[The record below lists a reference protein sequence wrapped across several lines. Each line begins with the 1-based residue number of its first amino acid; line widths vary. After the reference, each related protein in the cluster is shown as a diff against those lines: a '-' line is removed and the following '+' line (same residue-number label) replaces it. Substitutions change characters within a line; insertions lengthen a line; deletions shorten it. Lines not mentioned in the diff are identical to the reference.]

1 MHVDHLLIQIAAV
14 LLVSLLLR
22 PVVRWFGQP
31 SVIAEILAGIALGP
45 SLLGLVSPWTMHL
58 LFPSSSMEQLGTV
71 AQLGLVFF
79 MFLVGVEF
87 DPRLLQGRTRAAVAI
102 SGAGIAVPLVAG
114 VSVALF
120 LPQSLAGPDAQIHS
134 FALFLGV
141 SMSVT
146 AFPVL
151 ARILTER
158 RLVRTPVGAIALAA
172 AAVDDVAAWSML
184 ALVVGIASASG
195 VGAALTTIGLAL
207 LYAVVIW
214 FGARPLLRRLG
225 PREGHEVSI
234 ELMTAAILLVVVSAL
249 ITEKIGIHAL
259 FGGFL
264 IGAAMPRQGGLSSA
278 LAEKMEDYVTIV
290 LLPLFFA
297 YSGLRTE
304 IGLIHGASDW
314 ALTLLLLVVATVG
327 KFGGS
332 GLAARLTGMGSR
344 ESAAVG
350 ILMNTRGL
358 MEIIVL
364 NVGLDLGV
372 ISERLFAMM
381 VVVALVTTW
390 MTTPILRRV
399 YAPDLARELVPT
411 PATAGLPH
419 PAPAGILL
427 CVADPRT
434 ATPLVWLATAL
445 TRGTGELVWVVHLRP
460 VERPHEYL
468 RQDTDRSE
476 PLQAV
481 ERTARLS
488 GLRYETLE
496 FSSAEP
502 EKDLVR
508 LAAMKNA
515 RMVVLGTH
523 RSTFG
528 TESLRGVTGALLRGC
543 EAVVAILLD
552 RGLARIESIGLDA
565 NGEHG
570 ATVVELGQQLRR
582 GGAEVVDPASSQAAD
597 LKIRG
602 FAPDVK
608 LPANPETSLLLVR
621 GARRPAD
628 AGQDAGARTIVGEA
642 G

>member
-1 MHVDHLLIQIAAV
+1 MHVDQLLLQIAAV

-22 PVVRWFGQP
+22 RGVRKFGQP
-31 SVIAEILAGIALGP
+31 AVIAEILAGIALGP
-45 SLLGLVSPWTMHL
+45 SLLGWLSPGLMEL
-58 LFPSSSMEQLGTV
+58 LFPASSMELLGTV

-87 DPRLLQGRTRAAVAI
+87 DPALLRGRARAAVAI
-102 SGAGIAVPLVAG
+102 SGAGILVPLVSG
-114 VSVALF
+114 VAVARF
-120 LPQSLAGPDAQIHS
+120 LPADLAGPDVPFHS
-134 FALFLGV
+134 FSLFLGV
-141 SMSVT
+141 AMSVT

-158 RLVRTPVGAIALAA
+158 RLVRTPVGAISLAA
-172 AAVDDVAAWSML
+172 AAVDDVAAWCLL

-195 VGAALTTIGLAL
+195 VGSAFVTVGLAL
-207 LYAVVIW
+207 AFAALVW
-214 FGARPLLRRLG
+214 WGARPLLRRLG

-234 ELMTAAILLVVVSAL
+234 ELMTGAILLVVVSAL

-278 LAEKMEDYVTIV
+278 VAEKMEDYVTIV

-304 IGLIHGASDW
+304 IGLIHGIGDW
-314 ALTLLLLVVATVG
+314 ALTFLLLTVATVG

-332 GLAARLTGMGSR
+332 ALAARLTGMGSR
-344 ESAAVG
+344 ESMAVG

-358 MEIIVL
+358 MEIVVL

-381 VVVALVTTW
+381 VVVAVVTTW

-399 YAPDLARELVPT
+399 YAPDLARELEPT
-411 PATAGLPH
+411 PLLPGPQH
-419 PAPAGILL
+419 PTPSGILL
-427 CVADPRT
+427 CVSDPSI
-434 ATPLVWLATAL
+434 AAPLVWLATAL
-445 TRGTGELVWVVHLRP
+445 TRRVHEPVWVVHLRR

-468 RQDTDRSE
+468 RQDTERSE
-476 PLQAV
+476 PMEAV
-481 ERTARLS
+481 ERTARMA
-488 GLRYETLE
+488 GLQFEGME

-502 EKDLVR
+502 GVDLVR

-515 RMVVLGTH
+515 RLVVLGTH
-523 RSTFG
+523 RSSFG
-528 TESLRGVTGALLRGC
+528 TESLRGVTGAILQTC
-543 EAVVAILLD
+543 DAAVGILLD
-552 RGLARIESIGLDA
+552 RGLAQIERVALDA
-565 NGEHG
+565 TGEHG
-570 ATVVELGQQLRR
+570 PAVTELGEQLVL
-582 GGAEVVDPASSQAAD
+582 GGAEQVGAESVTAGD

-602 FAPDVK
+602 FSPDAK
-608 LPANPETSLLLVR
+608 LPAHPETSLLLLR
-621 GARRPAD
+621 GARRSPGAD
-628 AGQDAGARTIVGEA
+628 APTDAAPPSTHGA
-642 G
+642 